1 MIARDE
7 IHDVLSNPIPSAT
20 HIVNDAEGISVALHQ
35 DCVRHE
41 APRARP
47 GSPSNL
53 INLMTNITQQ
63 IGDYQPESDVGPALH
78 AARQVS
84 YWSSVFISMMS
95 NTGTTIPSTNESNP
109 AVFITPS
116 NNHLPLPP

>member
-1 MIARDE
+1 MSVRSIYNFNVILFIIFQETDLSQVLAALIARDE

-20 HIVNDAEGISVALHQ
+20 HTVNDAEGISVALHQ
-35 DCVRHE
+35 DCVCHE

-63 IGDYQPESDVGPALH
+63 IGDWGLS
-78 AARQVS
+78 ARK
-84 YWSSVFISMMS
+84 
-95 NTGTTIPSTNESNP
+95 
-109 AVFITPS
+109 
-116 NNHLPLPP
+116 